1 MIDGLP
7 LPLSAPHAAP
17 LRSACPPSASSGGGK
32 DGGSTPPGDP
42 GQKES
47 TAVKER
53 EKVEKPRMFR
63 VILHNDDYTTMEFV
77 VYVLMEVFRKSQ
89 LEATRIMLTVHRSG
103 RGVAGVYTRDVAET
117 KAEQTVDR
125 AREAGFPLLA
135 TTEPEP

>member
-1 MIDGLP
+1 MP
-7 LPLSAPHAAP
+7 NQ
-17 LRSACPPSASSGGGK
+17 LRKGENHFAIPPSASSGGDK
-32 DGGSTPPGDP
+32 DGGSAPPGDP
-42 GQKES
+42 GGKES

-63 VILHNDDYTTMEFV
+63 VLLHNDDYTTMEFV
-77 VYVLMEVFRKSQ
+77 VYVLMEIFRKSQ